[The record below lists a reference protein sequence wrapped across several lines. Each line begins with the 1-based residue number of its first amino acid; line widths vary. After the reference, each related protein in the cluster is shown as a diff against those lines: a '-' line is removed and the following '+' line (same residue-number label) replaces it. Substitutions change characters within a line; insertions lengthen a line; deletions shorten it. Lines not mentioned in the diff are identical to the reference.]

1 MYSVTITVPSLD
13 ILARIA
19 DAVKQEGVAPTE
31 VLDPKPARTLRD
43 KFAGKSDTKA
53 EAKQESKAEPKAT
66 ETKVSNEDLFNKVK
80 DVTALLIMK
89 DHNVAVATLKQ
100 FSAVKVSDLK
110 PEQHMEYIK
119 SVEKILENYKT
130 DLIS

>member
-31 VLDPKPARTLRD
+31 VMDSKPARTLRD
-43 KFAGKSDTKA
+43 KLAGKADTKA
-53 EAKQESKAEPKAT
+53 EAKQEPKTEPKAVGA
-66 ETKVSNEDLFNKVK
+66 KISNEDLFNKVK

-100 FSAVKVSDLK
+100 FGGVKVSDLK
-110 PEQHMEYIK
+110 PEQYVDYIN